1 MRPIELRQLGTG
13 LPYEATQ
20 AAQQRA
26 AELVRRGELPDQL
39 WLLQHEPVI
48 TVPRKEA
55 AWANLLV
62 TPERAKELGVTVA
75 ETTRGGNITY
85 HGPGQW
91 VLYPIVYLQ
100 KGERDIRRFVCNLE
114 EAMMDVCREYGLE
127 PQRSEGETGTWIGD
141 QKIGAIGVRFARW
154 VSSHGIA
161 FNGRTKL
168 DDFDLI
174 VPCGIA
180 DKGVCSLE
188 SLAIDHQLD
197 HLGQQLAQSVAQRLG
212 RVLTHGSSE
221 LPE

>member
-26 AELVRRGELPDQL
+26 TELVRRGELPDQL

-48 TVPRKEA
+48 TAPRKEA

-62 TPERAKELGVTVA
+62 TPERAKEMGVEVV

-114 EAMMDVCREYGLE
+114 EAMMDVCRAYKLE

-168 DDFDLI
+168 DDFNLI
-174 VPCGIA
+174 VPCGIVG
-180 DKGVCSLE
+180 KGVCSLE
-188 SLAIDHQLD
+188 SLGIEHQMGD
-197 HLGQQLAQSVAQRLG
+197 LGSQLAQRVAQRLNRALNEG
-212 RVLTHGSSE
+212 PSQ

>member
-1 MRPIELRQLGTG
+1 M
-13 LPYEATQ
+13 
-20 AAQQRA
+20 
-26 AELVRRGELPDQL
+26 
-39 WLLQHEPVI
+39 
-48 TVPRKEA
+48 
-55 AWANLLV
+55 
-62 TPERAKELGVTVA
+62 
-75 ETTRGGNITY
+75 
-85 HGPGQW
+85 
-91 VLYPIVYLQ
+91 
-100 KGERDIRRFVCNLE
+100 
-114 EAMMDVCREYGLE
+114 
-127 PQRSEGETGTWIGD
+127 IGD

-168 DDFDLI
+168 DDFGLI